1 MARSTVEHNR
11 IRERLLEA
19 FKRMYKLKL
28 HLWGLQKGV
37 YVYKIALYL
46 LGDVKNVVTKASV
59 ILIFDLMRSQIH

>member
-19 FKRMYKLKL
+19 FKRIYKLKL
-28 HLWGLQKGV
+28 HLWGLQKVV

-46 LGDVKNVVTKASV
+46 LGDVKNIVTKASV
-59 ILIFDLMRSQIH
+59 ILIFDLT